1 MFSVLIW
8 QDSCSDCPAFP
19 AHAFPGRLCWHWYII
34 LPCLGHFSSPCPAFY
49 LQALFYWLSSVT
61 GRLPS
66 FFPGHSVSLAFLAHW
81 SFLTTSPLVLFG
93 PKWNVRTTERFWGN
107 YPECCW
113 AAAFQPSLISSV
125 SSQSQVPLIHIE
137 ILQSF
142 LVGSELQLW
151 TKGWMHPTWWILSY
165 SPMFTPQ

>member
-1 MFSVLIW
+1 MLWLSCFSCTCLSWLALLALVYYFAMPWALFI
-8 QDSCSDCPAFP
+8 SVPC
-19 AHAFPGRLCWHWYII
+19 I
-34 LPCLGHFSSPCPAFY
+34 LPPSSILLTFFCN
-49 LQALFYWLSSVT
+49 WETS
-61 GRLPS
+61 S

-93 PKWNVRTTERFWGN
+93 LKWNVRTTERFWGN

-125 SSQSQVPLIHIE
+125 SSQTQVPLIHIE

-142 LVGSELQLW
+142 LVGPELQLW
-151 TKGWMHPTWWILSY
+151 TKGWMHPAWWILSY
-165 SPMFTPQ
+165 YPMFTPQ